1 MSGVRSMARWRPA
14 SGVQPPKWVRCY
26 APAKWPS
33 MHAWMDACSLWFAAN
48 PAADEAFGVAWAM
61 TVPDEPFDPYESA

>member
-1 MSGVRSMARWRPA
+1 
-14 SGVQPPKWVRCY
+14 
-26 APAKWPS
+26 